1 MKIENLE
8 QLLVHELRDLLSAE
22 RQITKALPKMAK
34 AVSSEELQRAF
45 EHHLEQTKEQ
55 ITRLEE
61 VFEHLGKSPR
71 AKECVGMKGLLE
83 EGSELMKEELAPD
96 VLDAALISAA
106 QKVEHYEMAAYGAA
120 RTYAHMLGHKEAAA
134 LLQRTLDE
142 EGETNKKLTALA
154 ESHINA
160 EATNGQRKNGRKGGK

>member
-1 MKIENLE
+1 MKMDNLE

-22 RQITKALPKMAK
+22 RQITKALPKMSK

-45 EHHLEQTKEQ
+45 DHHLEQTKQQ

-61 VFEHLGKSPR
+61 VFEELGKSPR
-71 AKECVGMKGLLE
+71 AKECIGMKGLLE

-96 VLDAALISAA
+96 VMDAALIAAA
-106 QKVEHYEMAAYGAA
+106 QKVEHYEIAAYGTA
-120 RTYAHMLGHKEAAA
+120 RAYAQMLGHQKAAN
-134 LLQRTLDE
+134 LLQATLDE
-142 EGETNKKLTALA
+142 EGEANKKLTALA

-160 EATNGQRKNGRKGGK
+160 EATNGQRKNGRK

>member
-61 VFEHLGKSPR
+61 VFEYLGKSPR

-96 VLDAALISAA
+96 VMDAALISAA

-120 RTYAHMLGHKEAAA
+120 RTYAHMLGYNEAAD

-142 EGETNKKLTALA
+142 EGETNKKLTRLA

-160 EATNGQRKNGRKGGK
+160 EAADGQRKNGRKGG